1 MAVSLLPVAGCYNV
15 SKTTIIYQCIEMS
28 YVASIH
34 IYPVKSLDGI
44 AVSQATILA
53 SGALEGDRSLAICDE
68 AGEFINTKRNSGVN
82 FLRLSFDI
90 KQRVAGLKIQDTEQE
105 IFFHVDRE
113 RPGIEY
119 WLSNYFGF
127 PVKLIENLQTGFH
140 DDTTAPGPTIVSTE
154 TIAEVAS
161 WFPRVCVNEMRHRL
175 RANIEIGDVPAFWED
190 ELFGAADEV
199 VRFKIGPVIFEAIN
213 PGQPCLLS
221 TRNSAVTE
229 AYSNFKNV
237 IAAKQKEIMPDLVKT
252 GRLNNLNRLIVNTQL
267 PLQAAG
273 KIVHIG
279 DEVQILSISKSLLNT
294 IPD

>member
-1 MAVSLLPVAGCYNV
+1 
-15 SKTTIIYQCIEMS
+15 MS

-44 AVSQATILA
+44 PVSQATILA
-53 SGALEGDRSLAICDE
+53 SGALYGDRSFAICDE
-68 AGEFINTKRNSGVN
+68 AGEFVNTKRNSGIH

-90 KQRVAGLKIQDTEQE
+90 KKRIAGLKIQDTEQE
-105 IFFHVDRE
+105 FFFHVDRE
-113 RPGIEY
+113 RPGIED

-127 PVKLIENLQTGFH
+127 PVKLIENLLTGFPH
-140 DDTTAPGPTIVSTE
+140 DTAAPGPSIISTE

-161 WFPRVCVNEMRHRL
+161 WFPRVSVNEMRHRL

-190 ELFGAADEV
+190 QIFPQGDEI
-199 VRFKIGPVIFEAIN
+199 VRFKIGTVIFEGIN

-221 TRNSAVTE
+221 TNYAAKET
-229 AYSNFKNV
+229 YPNFKN
-237 IAAKQKEIMPDLVKT
+237 ILRAKQNEIMPDLVKR
-252 GRLNNLNRLIVNTQL
+252 GSVNHFSRLIVSMRFSA
-267 PLQAAG
+267 QAAG

-279 DEVQILSISKSLLNT
+279 DEVQITNVSKSLFNT

>member
-1 MAVSLLPVAGCYNV
+1 MA
-15 SKTTIIYQCIEMS
+15 

-34 IYPVKSLDGI
+34 IYPIKALDGI
-44 AVSQATILA
+44 SVGQATILA
-53 SGALEGDRSLAICDE
+53 SGALKGDRSLAICDRK
-68 AGEFINTKRNSGVN
+68 GEFVNTKRSSGVH

-90 KQRVAGLKIQDTEQE
+90 KQRIAGLKIQNTEQE

-113 RPGIEY
+113 RPEIEY

-127 PVKLIENLQTGFH
+127 PVTLIENLLTGFP
-140 DDTTAPGPTIVSTE
+140 DDTAAPGPSIISTA

-190 ELFGAADEV
+190 QLFGAADEV
-199 VRFKIGPVIFEAIN
+199 VRFKIGPVIFEGIN
-213 PGQPCLLS
+213 PGQPCILS
-221 TRNSAVTE
+221 TRNSAAKE
-229 AYSNFKNV
+229 LYPNLKNV
-237 IAAKQKEIMPDLVKT
+237 RTAKQNELMPEWAKK
-252 GRLNNLNRLIVNTQL
+252 GHLNHFSRLIVNTRV

-273 KIVHIG
+273 KIVHLG
-279 DEVQILSISKSLLNT
+279 DEVQILSVSKSLFNT

>member
-1 MAVSLLPVAGCYNV
+1 
-15 SKTTIIYQCIEMS
+15 MS

-53 SGALEGDRSLAICDE
+53 SGSLKGDRSFAICDA
-68 AGEFINTKRNSGVN
+68 AGEFVNSKRNSGVH

-90 KQRVAGLKIQDTEQE
+90 KNRIAGLKIQDTEQE

-113 RPGIEY
+113 RSGIEY

-127 PVKLIENLQTGFH
+127 PVKLIENLLTGFPQN
-140 DDTTAPGPTIVSTE
+140 TAAPGPSIISTE
-154 TIAEVAS
+154 TIAQVAS

-190 ELFGAADEV
+190 KLFPEADEV
-199 VRFKIGPVIFEAIN
+199 VKFQIGTVIFEGIN
-213 PGQPCLLS
+213 PGQPCILS
-221 TRNSAVTE
+221 TRNYAGKE
-229 AYSNFKNV
+229 AYSSFQKV
-237 IAAKQKEIMPDLVKT
+237 LTAKQNEIMPDLVKR
-252 GRLNNLNRLIVNTQL
+252 GGLNHLNRLIINTRV
-267 PLQAAG
+267 PPQAAG

-279 DEVQILSISKSLLNT
+279 DEVKIISVKNSLFNT
-294 IPD
+294 ISD

>member
-1 MAVSLLPVAGCYNV
+1 
-15 SKTTIIYQCIEMS
+15 MS
-28 YVASIH
+28 YVASLH

-53 SGALEGDRSLAICDE
+53 SGALEGDRSLAICNQ
-68 AGEFINTKRNSGVN
+68 AGELVNTKRNSGVN

-90 KQRVAGLKIQDTEQE
+90 KKRIAGLKIQDTEQE
-105 IFFHVDRE
+105 FFFHVDKE
-113 RPGIEY
+113 RPRIES

-127 PVKLIENLQTGFH
+127 PVKLIENLLTGFPQ
-140 DDTTAPGPTIVSTE
+140 DTAAPGPSIISTE

-190 ELFGAADEV
+190 QLFPQADEIV
-199 VRFKIGPVIFEAIN
+199 KFKIGTVIFEGIN

-221 TRNSAVTE
+221 TRNYAAKET
-229 AYSNFKNV
+229 YPNFKN
-237 IAAKQKEIMPDLVKT
+237 ILIAKQKQIMPDLVKR
-252 GRLNNLNRLIVNTQL
+252 GHFNHFSRLIIKTRV
-267 PLQAAG
+267 PPQAAE

-279 DEVQILSISKSLLNT
+279 DEVQILGVSKSLFKT
-294 IPD
+294 IPE

>member
-1 MAVSLLPVAGCYNV
+1 MYP
-15 SKTTIIYQCIEMS
+15 KRQIIYQCIEMS

-34 IYPVKSLDGI
+34 IYPVKSLDGV

-53 SGALEGDRSLAICDE
+53 SGALEGDRSLAICNE
-68 AGEFINTKRNSGVN
+68 AREFVNTKRNSGVH
-82 FLRLSFDI
+82 FLRLSFDT
-90 KQRVAGLKIQDTEQE
+90 KQRIAGLKIQDTEQE

-113 RPGIEY
+113 RLGIES

-127 PVKLIENLQTGFH
+127 PVKLIENLLTGFP
-140 DDTTAPGPTIVSTE
+140 DDTAAPGPTIISTA

-190 ELFGAADEV
+190 QLFGAADEV
-199 VRFKIGPVIFEAIN
+199 VRFKIGSVIFEAIN
-213 PGQPCLLS
+213 PGQPCFLS
-221 TRNSAVTE
+221 TRNYAATE

-237 IAAKQKEIMPDLVKT
+237 LAAKQKEIMPDLVKI
-252 GRLNNLNRLIVNTQL
+252 GRLNNFSRLIVNTRV
-267 PLQAAG
+267 PLQSAE

-279 DEVQILSISKSLLNT
+279 DEVQILSVSQSLFNN

>member
-1 MAVSLLPVAGCYNV
+1 
-15 SKTTIIYQCIEMS
+15 MS

-53 SGALEGDRSLAICDE
+53 SGALEGDRSLAICDQ
-68 AGEFINTKRNSGVN
+68 AGEFVNTKRNSGVH
-82 FLRLSFDI
+82 FLRLSFDL
-90 KQRVAGLKIQDTEQE
+90 KQRIVGLKIQDTEQE
-105 IFFHVDRE
+105 FFFNVDRE

-127 PVKLIENLQTGFH
+127 PVKLIENLLTGFP
-140 DDTTAPGPTIVSTE
+140 DDTAAPGPTIISTA

-190 ELFGAADEV
+190 QLLGAADEV
-199 VRFKIGPVIFEAIN
+199 VRFKIGSVIFEAIN

-221 TRNSAVTE
+221 TRNSAATE

-237 IAAKQKEIMPDLVKT
+237 LAAKQKEIMPDLVKI
-252 GRLNNLNRLIVNTQL
+252 GRLNNFSRLIVNTRV
-267 PLQAAG
+267 PPQAAG

-279 DEVQILSISKSLLNT
+279 DEVQILSVGKSLFNN

>member
-1 MAVSLLPVAGCYNV
+1 
-15 SKTTIIYQCIEMS
+15 MS

-53 SGALEGDRSLAICDE
+53 SGALEGDRSLAICNE
-68 AGEFINTKRNSGVN
+68 AGEFVNTKRNSGVH

-90 KQRVAGLKIQDTEQE
+90 KQRIAGLKIQDTEQE
-105 IFFHVDRE
+105 IFFHIDRE
-113 RPGIEY
+113 RPEIES

-127 PVKLIENLQTGFH
+127 PVKLIENLLTGFPN
-140 DDTTAPGPTIVSTE
+140 DIAAPGPSIISTA

-190 ELFGAADEV
+190 KLFPEADEI
-199 VRFKIGPVIFEAIN
+199 VRFQIGTVIFEGIN
-213 PGQPCLLS
+213 PGQPCMLS
-221 TRNSAVTE
+221 TRNYAAKE
-229 AYSNFKNV
+229 AYSSF
-237 IAAKQKEIMPDLVKT
+237 QKVLTANQNQSIPDLVKR
-252 GRLNNLNRLIVNTQL
+252 GDLNHLNRLLVNTRV
-267 PLQAAG
+267 PHPRAG
-273 KIVHIG
+273 KIIHIG
-279 DEVQILSISKSLLNT
+279 DEVTMISVKKSLLNT

>member
-1 MAVSLLPVAGCYNV
+1 
-15 SKTTIIYQCIEMS
+15 MS

-44 AVSQATILA
+44 AVSQATILP
-53 SGALEGDRSLAICDE
+53 SGALAGDRSFAICDE
-68 AGEFINTKRNSGVN
+68 AGEFVNAKRNSGVN

-90 KQRVAGLKIQDTEQE
+90 KKRIAGLKIQDTEQE

-113 RPGIEY
+113 RPAIES

-127 PVKLIENLQTGFH
+127 PVKLIENLLTGFP
-140 DDTTAPGPTIVSTE
+140 DDTACPGPSIISTA

-190 ELFGAADEV
+190 RLFGAADEV
-199 VRFKIGPVIFEAIN
+199 VRFKIGQVIFEGIHPAL
-213 PGQPCLLS
+213 PCLIS
-221 TRNSAVTE
+221 TRNSTVKE
-229 AYSNFKNV
+229 AAPNLKNLL
-237 IAAKQKEIMPDLVKT
+237 IAKQKEIMPELAKK
-252 GRLNNLNRLIVNTQL
+252 GHFNHFSRLIVNTRV
-267 PLQAAG
+267 PHPTAG

-279 DEVQILSISKSLLNT
+279 DEVQILSVSKSLFNT

>member
-1 MAVSLLPVAGCYNV
+1 
-15 SKTTIIYQCIEMS
+15 MS

-53 SGALEGDRSLAICDE
+53 SGALEGDRSFAICDE
-68 AGEFINTKRNSGVN
+68 AGEVINTKRNSGIH

-90 KQRVAGLKIQDTEQE
+90 KKRIAGLKIQDTEQE
-105 IFFHVDRE
+105 IFFHIDRE

-119 WLSNYFGF
+119 WLSSYFGF
-127 PVKLIENLQTGFH
+127 PVKLIENLLTGFP
-140 DDTTAPGPTIVSTE
+140 DDTAAPGPSIIGTQ

-190 ELFGAADEV
+190 KLFPEADQL
-199 VRFKIGPVIFEAIN
+199 VRFKIGTVIFEAIN
-213 PGQPCLLS
+213 PRGPSLLS
-221 TRNSAVTE
+221 RRNSSAKE
-229 AYSNFKNV
+229 AYPNLKNV
-237 IAAKQKEIMPDLVKT
+237 LIAKHKEIMPDLVKQ
-252 GRLNNLNRLIVNTQL
+252 GGLNHFSRLIVNTRVS
-267 PLQAAG
+267 PQATG
-273 KIVHIG
+273 KIVRIG
-279 DEVQILSISKSLLNT
+279 DEVQILSVTKSLFNT

>member
-1 MAVSLLPVAGCYNV
+1 
-15 SKTTIIYQCIEMS
+15 MS

-53 SGALEGDRSLAICDE
+53 SGALEGDRSFAICDE
-68 AGEFINTKRNSGVN
+68 AGEFVNTKRNSGLH

-90 KQRVAGLKIQDTEQE
+90 KNRMAGLKIQDTEQE

-113 RPGIEY
+113 RPGIED

-127 PVKLIENLQTGFH
+127 PVKLIENLLTGFP
-140 DDTTAPGPTIVSTE
+140 DDTAAPGPSIISTE

-190 ELFGAADEV
+190 QLFAQADEIV
-199 VRFKIGPVIFEAIN
+199 KFKIGTVIFEGIN

-221 TRNSAVTE
+221 TRNYAAKET
-229 AYSNFKNV
+229 YPNFKN
-237 IAAKQKEIMPDLVKT
+237 ILRAKQKQIMPDLVKR
-252 GRLNNLNRLIVNTQL
+252 GHFNHFSRLIVKTRVPPQT
-267 PLQAAG
+267 AE
-273 KIVHIG
+273 KILHIG
-279 DEVQILSISKSLLNT
+279 DEVQILGVSKSLFNT
-294 IPD
+294 LAD

>member
-1 MAVSLLPVAGCYNV
+1 
-15 SKTTIIYQCIEMS
+15 MS

-53 SGALEGDRSLAICDE
+53 SGALEGDRSFAICDRK
-68 AGEFINTKRNSGVN
+68 GELVNTKRNSGIH

-90 KQRVAGLKIQDTEQE
+90 KQRIAGLKIQDTEQE

-113 RPGIEY
+113 RPGIES

-127 PVKLIENLQTGFH
+127 PVKLIENLLTGFP
-140 DDTTAPGPTIVSTE
+140 DDTAAPGPTIISTA

-190 ELFGAADEV
+190 RLFGAADEV
-199 VRFKIGPVIFEAIN
+199 VRFKIGPVIFEGIN
-213 PGQPCLLS
+213 PGQSCIQS
-221 TRNSAVTE
+221 NRNSVAKE
-229 AYSNFKNV
+229 ASPKLKNLL
-237 IAAKQKEIMPDLVKT
+237 ASKQNEIMPELLKQ
-252 GRLNNLNRLIVNTQL
+252 GHFNHFSRLLVNTRV

-273 KIVHIG
+273 KILHLG
-279 DEVQILSISKSLLNT
+279 DEVQILSVSKSVFNT
-294 IPD
+294 ISD

>member
-1 MAVSLLPVAGCYNV
+1 
-15 SKTTIIYQCIEMS
+15 MS

-68 AGEFINTKRNSGVN
+68 AGEPLNTKRNSGVQ

-90 KQRVAGLKIQDTEQE
+90 KKRIVGLAIQDTEQE

-127 PVKLIENLQTGFH
+127 PVKLIENLLTGFPE
-140 DDTTAPGPTIVSTE
+140 DTAAPGPSIISTE

-190 ELFGAADEV
+190 QIFPKGDEI
-199 VRFKIGPVIFEAIN
+199 VRFKIGTVIFEGIN

-221 TRNSAVTE
+221 TNYAAKET
-229 AYSNFKNV
+229 YPNFKN
-237 IAAKQKEIMPDLVKT
+237 ILRAKQNEIMPDLVKR
-252 GRLNNLNRLIVNTQL
+252 GHLNHFSRLIVKTRV
-267 PLQAAG
+267 PPQAAE

-279 DEVQILSISKSLLNT
+279 DEVQILGVRKSLS
-294 IPD
+294 I

>member
-1 MAVSLLPVAGCYNV
+1 
-15 SKTTIIYQCIEMS
+15 MS

-44 AVSQATILA
+44 DVSQANILA
-53 SGALEGDRSLAICDE
+53 SGSLEGDRSLAICDE
-68 AGEFINTKRNSGVN
+68 AGEFVNSKRNSGLH

-90 KQRVAGLKIQDTEQE
+90 KKRIAGLKIQHTEQE
-105 IFFHVDRE
+105 FFFHVDRE
-113 RPGIEY
+113 RPRIES

-127 PVKLIENLQTGFH
+127 SVKLIENLLTGFPQ
-140 DDTTAPGPTIVSTE
+140 DTAAPGPSIISTE

-190 ELFGAADEV
+190 QLFPEANEL
-199 VRFKIGPVIFEAIN
+199 VRLKIGTVIFEAIKADH
-213 PGQPCLLS
+213 PYFRS
-221 TRNSAVTE
+221 TRNYAAKAAE
-229 AYSNFKNV
+229 PNFQNILK
-237 IAAKQKEIMPDLVKT
+237 AKQKEIMPGLVKR
-252 GRLNNLNRLIVNTQL
+252 GSVNHFSRLIVSMRFSA
-267 PLQAAG
+267 QAAG

-279 DEVQILSISKSLLNT
+279 DEVQIINVSKSLFNT

>member
-1 MAVSLLPVAGCYNV
+1 
-15 SKTTIIYQCIEMS
+15 MS

-53 SGALEGDRSLAICDE
+53 SGALEGDRSFAICDE
-68 AGEFINTKRNSGVN
+68 AGELVNTKRNSGVH

-90 KQRVAGLKIQDTEQE
+90 QKRMAGIKIQDTEQE

-127 PVKLIENLQTGFH
+127 PVKLMENLLTGFP
-140 DDTTAPGPTIVSTE
+140 DDTAAPGPSIISTE

-161 WFPRVCVNEMRHRL
+161 WFPRVSVNEMRHRL

-190 ELFGAADEV
+190 QLFPEANELV
-199 VRFKIGPVIFEAIN
+199 TLKIGTVIFEAIN
-213 PGQPCLLS
+213 LGHPCIRCPPYYAPKATDTNFQNLL
-221 TRNSAVTE
+221 
-229 AYSNFKNV
+229 K
-237 IAAKQKEIMPDLVKT
+237 AKQEEIMPDLVKR
-252 GRLNNLNRLIVNTQL
+252 GSLNHFNRLIVSMRVSG
-267 PLQAAG
+267 QAAG
-273 KIVHIG
+273 KILHIG
-279 DEVQILSISKSLLNT
+279 DEVQISSASKSLFNT

>member
-1 MAVSLLPVAGCYNV
+1 
-15 SKTTIIYQCIEMS
+15 MS

-53 SGALEGDRSLAICDE
+53 SGALEGDRSLAICDKV
-68 AGEFINTKRNSGVN
+68 GEFVNTRPNSGVH

-90 KQRVAGLKIQDTEQE
+90 KKRIAGLKIQDTEQE
-105 IFFHVDRE
+105 IFFHIDRE
-113 RPGIEY
+113 RLEIES

-127 PVKLIENLQTGFH
+127 PVKLIENLLAGFPN
-140 DDTTAPGPTIVSTE
+140 DIAAPGPSIISTE
-154 TIAEVAS
+154 TIAEAAS

-190 ELFGAADEV
+190 QLFPEANKV
-199 VRFKIGPVIFEAIN
+199 VRLKIGTLIFEAIN
-213 PGQPCLLS
+213 SGHPYIRYA
-221 TRNSAVTE
+221 RN
-229 AYSNFKNV
+229 Y
-237 IAAKQKEIMPDLVKT
+237 AAKPAEPNFQNLLKAKHKEIMPDLVK
-252 GRLNNLNRLIVNTQL
+252 RRSVNHFSRLIVSMRFSA
-267 PLQAAG
+267 QAAG

-279 DEVQILSISKSLLNT
+279 DEVQITNVSNSLFNI